1 MSEQQEPSALMASFA
16 EHVRAFHHSL
26 PDAEKQLLEQVFA
39 LAGAAS
45 APAGDEVSGYEYVYH
60 PIKLTTALGGEA
72 LAPLTSFFPLPG
84 GATQWKKGGA
94 KT

>member
-1 MSEQQEPSALMASFA
+1 MPEQQVPTAIVASFA
-16 EHVRAFHHSL
+16 EHVRAFHRSL
-26 PDAEKQLLEQVFA
+26 PDAEKQMLEQVFA
-39 LAGAAS
+39 LAAAAS
-45 APAGDEVSGYEYVYH
+45 APAGDEVAGHEYVYH

-72 LAPLTSFFPLPG
+72 QTPLTSFFPLPG